1 MRSSLH
7 KTALIIPAAGSGER
21 LGANL
26 PKALVQVVGRTLIE
40 HAVTSLSPIAN
51 QVIIAAP
58 AGYEEQF
65 RKLFGDSVEVVTGG
79 KTRSESVSFALK
91 KVKAENQFVLV
102 HDAARALAST
112 ELGQRVVAELAN
124 GAKAVIPT
132 LPVSDT
138 IKAVDEMGH
147 VVTTPARETLR
158 IVQTPQGFDLATLI
172 TAHASG
178 DDATDD
184 AGLVEAQGVKV
195 HTVNG
200 EARALKITTKE
211 DLTTATNIL
220 LGLNLEVR
228 TGIGVD
234 SHAFAKS
241 GERMLWLAG
250 LLWSDEIGLEGHSDG
265 DVAIHAI
272 CDALLA
278 ASELGDLG
286 SNFGT
291 SDPKYKGAA
300 GSLLLKETL
309 ARVKSAGFTVSNVS
323 VQIVGNRPKIG
334 TRRSEAI
341 TVISNLLDG
350 APVSVSATTTDGL
363 GFTGEGKG
371 LSAIATAIVIKK

>member
-250 LLWSDEIGLEGHSDG
+250 LLWSDEIGLEGQD
-265 DVAIHAI
+265 
-272 CDALLA
+272 
-278 ASELGDLG
+278 
-286 SNFGT
+286 
-291 SDPKYKGAA
+291 
-300 GSLLLKETL
+300 
-309 ARVKSAGFTVSNVS
+309 RKS
-323 VQIVGNRPKIG
+323 
-334 TRRSEAI
+334 TRLNS
-341 TVISNLLDG
+341 SH
-350 APVSVSATTTDGL
+350 
-363 GFTGEGKG
+363 
-371 LSAIATAIVIKK
+371 